1 MFPGTLGCTLPKFL
15 VPLRLFLTF
24 FSPKYPGLAG
34 YPGYRIN
41 DIKEIPASG
50 LDPTRYDRY
59 YIQQSDHKLRH
70 FHQQSLDE
78 ED

>member
-1 MFPGTLGCTLPKFL
+1 MYFAKIPGAIEAISDFL
-15 VPLRLFLTF
+15 F
-24 FSPKYPGLAG
+24 PKYPGLAG

-41 DIKEIPASG
+41 DNKEIPDSG
-50 LDPTRYDRY
+50 LEPTRYDRY

-70 FHQQSLDE
+70 FHQQTSDE